1 MKKSIIF
8 GVLAMFAVS
17 AVSVN
22 AQVPAN
28 QKNEPKKETVKDK
41 SQKANPVQSANQNK
55 TKGDANSEGVAPAKP
70 KKGSERVK
78 NDVTNQKADKTGPA
92 MNDVQKPKQKSDA
105 KVQEKNKEPQMKDV
119 QKPKQKSD
127 AKVQEKNKE
136 PQMKDVQ
143 KPQVKPEN
151 KAEKKNKEP
160 LMKDV
165 QKPKIKNEGKQD
177 KSKVNVDKGTTAT
190 KPKQKK
196 EGNTSTTSGK
206 TGDK

>member
-119 QKPKQKSD
+119 QKP
-127 AKVQEKNKE
+127 
-136 PQMKDVQ
+136 
-143 KPQVKPEN
+143 QVKPEN

>member
-22 AQVPAN
+22 AQEPVN

-55 TKGDANSEGVAPAKP
+55 TKGDPNSEGVTPAKP
-70 KKGSERVK
+70 KKGGEKVK
-78 NDVTNQKADKTGPA
+78 NDVDSQKTGKTGPA
-92 MNDVQKPKQKSDA
+92 VNDVQKPKQKNDA
-105 KVQEKNKEPQMKDV
+105 KVEKTNNEPQMKDV
-119 QKPKQKSD
+119 QKPKQKND
-127 AKVQEKNKE
+127 AKVEKTNNE

-143 KPQVKPEN
+143 KPKVKPEN
-151 KAEKKNKEP
+151 KAQKKNKEP

-165 QKPKIKNEGKQD
+165 QKPKVKNESKQGTAGVNQD
-177 KSKVNVDKGTTAT
+177 KNTVP

-196 EGNTSTTSGK
+196 EGKVGTTSGK
-206 TGDK
+206 TDIK